1 MIDVLKF
8 IKEKMEAAGINYQF
22 GEWKGAAKYPYFVGE
37 YTTDDYVDENKKTSG
52 TLILDGWTRNDRLE
66 LLHVDKKIKEVFR
79 SLVAVVGDK
88 AFFIRYGGAN
98 MFPTGETELKKITIT
113 LSIQEWEGE

>member
-1 MIDVLKF
+1 MLLS
-8 IKEKMEAAGINYQF
+8 
-22 GEWKGAAKYPYFVGE
+22 
-37 YTTDDYVDENKKTSG
+37 TLTLSENIQLMTMWTRTKRHQERF
-52 TLILDGWTRNDRLE
+52 ILDGWTRNDRLE
-66 LLHVDKKIKEVFR
+66 LLHADKKIKEVFK

-98 MFPTGETELKKITIT
+98 MIPTGETELKKITIT